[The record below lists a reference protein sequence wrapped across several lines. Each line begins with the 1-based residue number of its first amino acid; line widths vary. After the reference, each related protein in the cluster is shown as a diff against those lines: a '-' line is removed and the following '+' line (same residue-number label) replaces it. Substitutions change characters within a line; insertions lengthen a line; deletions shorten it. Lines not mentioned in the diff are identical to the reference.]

1 MIKFLN
7 NRRMDGLTAHPLPF
21 SLVNKNGN
29 FYYSAE
35 DIDFSYPKA
44 TQIILYAVIN
54 LKIVLMIGDRKVHPV
69 AKNFISR

>member
-44 TQIILYAVIN
+44 TRIIL
-54 LKIVLMIGDRKVHPV
+54 
-69 AKNFISR
+69 